1 YEFYSTFTTWPKDL
15 RGDLRSAVKADH
27 QGNLKISE
35 AYFRRAWD
43 KAQALTPEQLGGQRH
58 LKISGIAIA
67 LAAVL
72 EKQNNLHGAYETY
85 AHAFADIIRAP
96 PPPAPAPILSGPER
110 MRAVG
115 LSMKLAELAARF
127 GQREEEENHLVFG
140 VEEILRMVKEES
152 GAIPTGQAAEPKQ
165 ELILPAW
172 VSHTDAGSVLERLA
186 EFYSK
191 TGRPD
196 YAVPL
201 YLQALSILLPP
212 SKSTSRTPTITDRCR
227 GALLMN
233 NLAEIFATPTSSR
246 KANIEQATAW
256 AKKGLAVAQKARG
269 EIVSNKKQSSDDPTP
284 ICESVLAVLVYN
296 LGMLSEKKDDI
307 KGAQAF
313 FKQALDQSV
322 SAGFEEGKT
331 EAEKA
336 IARTTKGRV

>member
-1 YEFYSTFTTWPKDL
+1 MVYL
-15 RGDLRSAVKADH
+15 RSDLRSAVKAEY
-27 QGNLKISE
+27 QGEFKISE

-43 KAQALTPEQLGGQRH
+43 KAQALTPEQLGGEYH
-58 LKISGIAIA
+58 LKVSGIAIA

-72 EKQNNLHGAYETY
+72 EKQNKLREAYETY
-85 AHAFADIIRAP
+85 THAFANIIRVP
-96 PPPAPAPILSGPER
+96 PPPAPAPVLSGPER

-115 LSMKLAELAARF
+115 LSMKLAELASRF
-127 GQREEEENHLVFG
+127 GQREDEERYLVFG
-140 VEEILRMVKEES
+140 VEEILRKVKEES
-152 GAIPTGQAAEPKQ
+152 EAAPAFDGQAADISSPKQ
-165 ELILPAW
+165 ELVLPSW

-186 EFYSK
+186 EFYTK
-191 TGRPD
+191 TGKPD

-212 SKSTSRTPTITDRCR
+212 SKSTNRTPTITDRCR

-246 KANIEQATAW
+246 KADIEQAAAW

-269 EIVSNKKQSSDDPTP
+269 EIVPDKKPSSDDPTP

-313 FKQALDQSV
+313 FKQALNQSV
-322 SAGFEEGKT
+322 SAGFEEGKV

-336 IARTTKGRV
+336 IARTSKS